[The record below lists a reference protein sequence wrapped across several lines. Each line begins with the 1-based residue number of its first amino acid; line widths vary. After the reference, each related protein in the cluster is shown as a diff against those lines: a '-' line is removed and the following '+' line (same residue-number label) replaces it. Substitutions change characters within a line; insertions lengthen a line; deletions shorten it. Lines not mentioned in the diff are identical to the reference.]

1 MKIVFSCSLSFCV
14 LFPLSFKQRF
24 ILDTT
29 IDLFIFVV
37 IMQQRIATADNSQL
51 QQAVGNIQTQ
61 QHVEQKS
68 NIIQTNGNY

>member
-1 MKIVFSCSLSFCV
+1 M
-14 LFPLSFKQRF
+14 
-24 ILDTT
+24 
-29 IDLFIFVV
+29 DLFIFIV